1 MGSSAHLAI
10 YADRSRSP
18 AAAPITPRGRA
29 LPEPARDLLEG
40 ILMVVLKA
48 VSAEQQQEGYVG
60 QLEALADTR
69 RDRLGRL

>member
-1 MGSSAHLAI
+1 MGSSAHLAF

-48 VSAEQQQEGYVG
+48 VSAEQQEGYVG
-60 QLEALADTR
+60 QLEAFADIR